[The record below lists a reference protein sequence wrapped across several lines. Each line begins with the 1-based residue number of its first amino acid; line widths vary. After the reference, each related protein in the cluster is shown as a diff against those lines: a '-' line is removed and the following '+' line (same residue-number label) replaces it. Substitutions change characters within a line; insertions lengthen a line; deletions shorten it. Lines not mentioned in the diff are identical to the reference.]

1 MPTVDQQLSAV
12 FNAWLP
18 FIFAVV
24 AITGPAA
31 VAIWRVMEW
40 RYREQYEK
48 TKALYE
54 IVISHAQH
62 AAEAASR
69 TEADL
74 KSTNASRDEEIQGL
88 NNLLQQLQA
97 QQQAPSEGFLAGLA
111 DGLGDLAKS
120 SSKTKDQLVKLGQAN
135 NAVSEALSDSRRL
148 LSWTT
153 TSCPI
158 CGEEAEDLPSTGDF
172 QSIDC
177 PKHNE
182 FEISGT
188 AMSIR
193 GGGRASPISW
203 ERALKRAKRR
213 AESGKR
219 PRILDSDFPFRPAK
233 WPAAKR

>member
-18 FIFAVV
+18 FILAVV
-24 AITGPAA
+24 AIVGPAA

-48 TKALYE
+48 TKTLYE

-62 AAEAASR
+62 AADAASR
-69 TEADL
+69 TQADL
-74 KSTNASRDEEIQGL
+74 KLANASQNEEIQKL
-88 NNLLQQLQA
+88 KNLLH
-97 QQQAPSEGFLAGLA
+97 QQQMLEDTDAASKAGFLSGFA
-111 DGLGDLAKS
+111 DGISDLEKTS
-120 SSKTKDQLVKLGQAN
+120 SRTRDQLRKLGQAN

-158 CGEEAEDLPSTGDF
+158 CGEEAEELPSTGDF
-172 QSIDC
+172 QSIRC

-182 FEISGT
+182 FEVSGT
-188 AMSIR
+188 AMSFR
-193 GGGRASPISW
+193 GGGRASPDSW
-203 ERALKRAKRR
+203 ERALKRAKLR
-213 AESGKR
+213 AGSGKR
-219 PRILDSDFPFRPAK
+219 PRILDDDFL
-233 WPAAKR
+233 